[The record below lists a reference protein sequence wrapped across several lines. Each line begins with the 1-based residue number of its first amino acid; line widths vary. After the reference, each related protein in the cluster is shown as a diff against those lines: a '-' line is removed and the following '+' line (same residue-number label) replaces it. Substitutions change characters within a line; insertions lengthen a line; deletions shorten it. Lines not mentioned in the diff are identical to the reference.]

1 LYWLKRTNNN
11 VARLLLIKLVHYKID
26 MIDFF
31 IKVKQQESQNLPFV
45 LYKKPDKIKV
55 VGYFQKNDH
64 LYFAENF
71 EEVGFIF
78 APLKAAKDTNSF

>member
-1 LYWLKRTNNN
+1 
-11 VARLLLIKLVHYKID
+11 

-31 IKVKQQESQNLPFV
+31 IKVKQQESQNLP
-45 LYKKPDKIKV
+45 LYFTKPDKIKV

-71 EEVGFIF
+71 EESGFILLL
-78 APLKAAKDTNSF
+78 LKAAKDTNSF